1 MSTIVQIQV
10 NVDDAKAL
18 SALTNIDNICKSLGK
33 EPVTIKIDA
42 GAIGKVDGLADSVK
56 TLQGA
61 LNQTKF
67 SQSGISDETG
77 KITKLSKEVK
87 TYNDQL
93 GRTVEVTKKV
103 NKAGEASF
111 TTKVTT
117 DISKQTSFIAKQ
129 AQSLQDISAKSVNLD
144 TGLANLSNN
153 IKTAADS
160 GKYAKDTFAGLAQ
173 EVAATKSKLSGLD
186 ADFKGGKISAE
197 EYAKGVNGIA
207 TESAGLKN
215 QFANLKGDMKE
226 TSALTKLLGDDFLKL
241 AAKQAAWQLLG
252 SAVAAVKNSF
262 KEALATMK
270 EVDSELAT
278 VRKVT
283 GMTAEEMN
291 ALGDSAY
298 STASKY
304 GVSANE
310 YLQNVATFARA
321 GYKEAS
327 EGLGELAIKTQLV
340 GDTDQETAAQFLL
353 SADAAWKYRGN
364 VDKLSLALDEAN
376 TIDNNYA
383 TSIQK
388 IAEGLPIVANVAAMA
403 GMTMEETMAML
414 GTITATTQES
424 GTKAATAA
432 RALILNILGDTTT
445 EISDGVTATEES
457 VNSLG
462 QILKKYAPDVV
473 AAAEATGEL
482 VNPMEAI
489 AALAKAAEE
498 GLLTEADLMKM
509 VSALGG
515 KLRTNQLLA
524 LLQNFD
530 MYKSMLAEMSTAAGS
545 ANKEMGV
552 MLDTWAAKTNILKNT
567 WTEFISHL
575 VDTSVIKG
583 GLDVVTGLVRALD
596 TEFGHF
602 AITVAGVTAAVA
614 GFGKAAKLLGLGP
627 VISGIAE
634 VIKGV
639 TNLRTGFELLTQT
652 MLASPLFYFAAGT
665 AIIYGVV
672 KVADAL
678 TTTYEEQ
685 VQVVDELSRKY
696 DNLYGSG
703 TEYDDLISRA
713 DKLTEAEK
721 NRLIVLE
728 AEKTALEDTVK
739 LEKQSAADMFTK
751 NWGKAITSSAVTKS
765 KFGGILD
772 YNTEGKKNV
781 AILKDNVDW
790 LSQSYQN
797 GTISQADY
805 RSGLVDLI
813 NTYKDTATTIRGFK
827 DNNIELTDSMS
838 EFLDQYDIAASLLAE
853 FADTSETAADATSE
867 TSETL
872 NEAASAASAAAA
884 AVENYENKLKELKD
898 YTADADKLTSAFE
911 TVREQYEQ
919 GLRNTPEILSFF
931 DTAIPANVQ
940 RELGYSV
947 EKMMQYAVDTGME
960 AVYSAGNPADAFFS
974 LIEEKYQSGLLDGI
988 VRMEDGAITGI
999 SSFRELA
1006 DAVGWVEGPVEAL
1019 LNAILAYNDGIAYTD
1034 EQSSAMLSDI
1044 AERLN
1049 QNEVAVDGST
1059 VKVKQFVDALKEVS
1073 GAASEI
1079 ELNQVFDALLKSPDL
1094 HVDEKAIEQI
1104 RNEISAAFGGTGDG
1118 GSGNVQTQ
1126 AIQITVEGAT
1136 EATQEVQGL
1145 NDKLTEV
1152 NEQSETKIKFSQSGA
1167 SSTTRAAKKVSSAV
1181 NSTPSNKAIT
1191 ISVTDR
1197 ASQKIKEITNLLR
1210 QLKGVIATLIFNGE
1224 VRPAANGT
1232 KNDPGGLVLVNDG
1245 KPVNGSS
1252 AELIVDRHGARIE
1265 NGGEMALTTLEPGST
1280 VYTAQ
1285 ETQRM
1290 LTGKVQEI
1298 PTFESGSWNR
1308 PSTGGTGSSGS
1319 YAYGGSS
1326 SDEDSEGKT
1335 LSDEVNKFL
1344 SNLDKQIKL
1353 AQNRNDKVLEQ
1364 ALQKEAATLVKTYV
1378 EKMLAAGLNSK
1389 DDAVLDLLNKG
1400 YGYSDSLMDELVD
1413 ALENLTASTDAANS
1427 LAEKEQAVEKARQEL
1442 ENAKKQ
1448 RTVRIY
1454 NPVTG
1459 QWEWVAKADDIL
1471 EAQENLA
1478 EAEKDYQDAK
1488 IEKELDAI
1496 RKGSIGDIGDLT
1508 MSPALRELIASA
1520 SDDEQKRIADILH
1533 AISGGAKDTTDTSGE
1548 SIFKSTDS
1556 HDVYYQFGDLKLS
1569 EAEAKNMTVK
1579 ELAEQ
1584 LKTLKLT

>member
-1 MSTIVQIQV
+1 
-10 NVDDAKAL
+10 
-18 SALTNIDNICKSLGK
+18 
-33 EPVTIKIDA
+33 
-42 GAIGKVDGLADSVK
+42 
-56 TLQGA
+56 
-61 LNQTKF
+61 
-67 SQSGISDETG
+67 
-77 KITKLSKEVK
+77 
-87 TYNDQL
+87 
-93 GRTVEVTKKV
+93 
-103 NKAGEASF
+103 
-111 TTKVTT
+111 
-117 DISKQTSFIAKQ
+117 
-129 AQSLQDISAKSVNLD
+129 
-144 TGLANLSNN
+144 
-153 IKTAADS
+153 
-160 GKYAKDTFAGLAQ
+160 
-173 EVAATKSKLSGLD
+173 
-186 ADFKGGKISAE
+186 
-197 EYAKGVNGIA
+197 
-207 TESAGLKN
+207 
-215 QFANLKGDMKE
+215 
-226 TSALTKLLGDDFLKL
+226 
-241 AAKQAAWQLLG
+241 
-252 SAVAAVKNSF
+252 
-262 KEALATMK
+262 
-270 EVDSELAT
+270 
-278 VRKVT
+278 
-283 GMTAEEMN
+283 
-291 ALGDSAY
+291 
-298 STASKY
+298 
-304 GVSANE
+304 
-310 YLQNVATFARA
+310 
-321 GYKEAS
+321 
-327 EGLGELAIKTQLV
+327 
-340 GDTDQETAAQFLL
+340 
-353 SADAAWKYRGN
+353 
-364 VDKLSLALDEAN
+364 
-376 TIDNNYA
+376 
-383 TSIQK
+383 
-388 IAEGLPIVANVAAMA
+388 
-403 GMTMEETMAML
+403 
-414 GTITATTQES
+414 
-424 GTKAATAA
+424 
-432 RALILNILGDTTT
+432 
-445 EISDGVTATEES
+445 
-457 VNSLG
+457 
-462 QILKKYAPDVV
+462 
-473 AAAEATGEL
+473 
-482 VNPMEAI
+482 MEAI

-524 LLQNFD
+524 LLENFD

-552 MLDTWAAKTNILKNT
+552 MLDTWASKTNILKNT

-575 VDTSVIKG
+575 VDTRAIKL
-583 GLDVVTGLVRALD
+583 GLDVVTGFIKVLD
-596 TEFGHF
+596 SGFGEF
-602 AITVAGVTAAVA
+602 AVTVAGTTVAVALLSKSIVALETGITALALSQGPLAAGVTTTAAAFKVLTGAMLANPLFWVA
-614 GFGKAAKLLGLGP
+614 GGAALIYVIAKAVDG
-627 VISGIAE
+627 
-634 VIKGV
+634 
-639 TNLRTGFELLTQT
+639 
-652 MLASPLFYFAAGT
+652 
-665 AIIYGVV
+665 
-672 KVADAL
+672 L
-678 TTTYEEQ
+678 TTTYDEQ
-685 VQVVDELSRKY
+685 TQKVSELKAEYEAAYGQGSRLDELKRK
-696 DNLYGSG
+696 
-703 TEYDDLISRA
+703 TEA
-713 DKLTEAEK
+713 LTEAEQREL
-721 NRLIVLE
+721 N
-728 AEKTALEDTVK
+728 
-739 LEKQSAADMFTK
+739 
-751 NWGKAITSSAVTKS
+751 
-765 KFGGILD
+765 
-772 YNTEGKKNV
+772 
-781 AILKDNVDW
+781 ILKDRAEVSNLNLQKEKDAEYNLWQQGWINASSTGKYDEFGNYLGEEYTTKATQW
-790 LSQSYQN
+790 LNSFRGAIAGVRAEYEKGKMLDSEYAQRLSKISSSYDDLVEQIEHYQEEGREIPSSLQEILDLYN
-797 GTISQADY
+797 EVTGEIADY
-805 RSGLVDLI
+805 SRSTEEAGEVTGQTSD
-813 NTYKDTATTIRGFK
+813 KFTAFEK
-827 DNNIELTDSMS
+827 
-838 EFLDQYDIAASLLAE
+838 
-853 FADTSETAADATSE
+853 AT
-867 TSETL
+867 
-872 NEAASAASAAAA
+872 SAAAA
-884 AVENYENKLKELKD
+884 AVENYENKLKKLKD

-911 TVREQYEQ
+911 TAREQYEQ

-931 DTAIPANVQ
+931 DTTIPANVQ

-947 EKMMQYAVDTGME
+947 EKMMQYALDTGMD

-1006 DAVGWVEGPVEAL
+1006 DAIGWVEGPVEAL

-1059 VKVKQFVDALKEVS
+1059 DKVKQFVDALKEVS

-1136 EATQEVQGL
+1136 EAAQEVQGL

-1152 NEQSETKIKFSQSGA
+1152 NEQRETKIKISQSGA
-1167 SSTTRAAKKVSSAV
+1167 SSTTSSTKKVSSAV
-1181 NSTPSNKAIT
+1181 NSIPSNKAIT

-1197 ASQKIKEITNLLR
+1197 ASQKIKEITNLLK

-1224 VRPAANGT
+1224 VRPTANGT

-1298 PTFESGSWNR
+1298 PTFESGTWNR

-1326 SDEDSEGKT
+1326 TDEDSEGKT
-1335 LSDEVNKFL
+1335 LSDEVNKLL

-1378 EKMLAAGLNSK
+1378 EKMLAAGLSSK